1 MHKSRESIDKQQ
13 SALSTQPGGTHYKGY
28 AIQPVE
34 FIAKNNIPFIDGN
47 IIKYV
52 VRHRDKNGIEDLEK
66 AKHYIEMLIEFE
78 QEKYTVD

>member
-1 MHKSRESIDKQQ
+1 MSNSA
-13 SALSTQPGGTHYKGY
+13 SALDRQPGGSHYKSY

-34 FIAKNNIPFIDGN
+34 FIAKNNIPFIEGN

-78 QEKYTVD
+78 QAKYIVD